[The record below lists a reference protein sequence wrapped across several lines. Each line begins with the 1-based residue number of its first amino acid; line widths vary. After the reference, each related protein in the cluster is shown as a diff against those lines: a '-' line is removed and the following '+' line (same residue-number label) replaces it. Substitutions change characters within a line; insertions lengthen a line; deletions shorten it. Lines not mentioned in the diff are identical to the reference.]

1 MNNLEYYKIDNL
13 NFVVNTLNDDH
24 SVLRIEYI
32 PKHSKENIILKSM
45 VVRNENIVQ
54 AKIAWALEEL
64 DQYDYSEIVD
74 DPENYKHMV
83 KAKKQYCFD

>member
-24 SVLRIEYI
+24 SFLRIEYI

-45 VVRNENIVQ
+45 VVRNENILQ
-54 AKIAWALEEL
+54 SKITWAFEEL
-64 DQYDYSEIVD
+64 DQYDYSRIVD
-74 DPENYKHMV
+74 DPENYKHMA